1 MCNGIKVSVVKHFLA
16 NNRYTTTRITLKHGV
31 IMHSNSQSRTQPNA
45 AIPLMDYEKLQIRY
59 QSLNLAERAAAV
71 LTDAQPALGIAEDI
85 LHKLATNNAIKQVFI
100 KIRKNSLI
108 AGKMRPSDARDLML
122 DGSSDFIAGTIHKLA
137 AWRKTMERL
146 CQGEGIISL
155 DGRETIPANCPI
167 ALAIG
172 GTACVSNYL
181 SIIQLA
187 LSEQMKT
194 DKKNA
199 VTLRTQISEIRRC
212 ATILSDCENAAGI
225 TALVH

>member
-1 MCNGIKVSVVKHFLA
+1 
-16 NNRYTTTRITLKHGV
+16 
-31 IMHSNSQSRTQPNA
+31 MHSNSQSRTQPNA
-45 AIPLMDYEKLQIRY
+45 AIPLMDYGQLQQRY
-59 QSLNLAERAAAV
+59 QSLKLAQRAAAV
-71 LTDAQPALGIAEDI
+71 LVDATPALSIAEDI
-85 LHKLATNNAIKQVFI
+85 LHKLSASNAMKQMLL

-122 DGSSDFIAGTIHKLA
+122 DGSSDFVAGTLHKLA

-146 CQGEGIISL
+146 CLGEGIISMN
-155 DGRETIPANCPI
+155 GREVIAANCPI

-212 ATILSDCENAAGI
+212 ATILSDCENASEI
-225 TALVH
+225 TSLVH

>member
-1 MCNGIKVSVVKHFLA
+1 
-16 NNRYTTTRITLKHGV
+16 
-31 IMHSNSQSRTQPNA
+31 MHSNNQSRTQQNA
-45 AIPLMDYEKLQIRY
+45 AIPLMDYGQLQMRY
-59 QSLNLAERAAAV
+59 QSLTLAQRAAAV
-71 LTDAQPALGIAEDI
+71 LIDAAPALTIAEGI
-85 LHKLATNNAIKQVFI
+85 LHKLATSNAMKQMLL

-146 CQGEGIISL
+146 CQGEGIAVVN
-155 DGRETIPANCPI
+155 GREVITANCPI

-187 LSEQMKT
+187 LCEQMKT

-212 ATILSDCENAAGI
+212 ATILSDCENASEI
-225 TALVH
+225 TSSVH